1 MKGASLMQ
9 KEKLITILG
18 PTASGKTAL
27 GVRLAKAL
35 GSVII
40 SGDAFQVYKHMDI
53 GTAKVTKEEAEGVP
67 HFLVD
72 CLEPTES
79 YSAADFQK
87 QAAEIIH
94 EENEKGRVP
103 IVVGGTGLYIQSLL
117 EGYEFLPKV
126 EGRSRWQTLYEE
138 KGKEALISALKE
150 KGETDIPVDPQ
161 RMLRK
166 LELLEAGAQ
175 ADAAG
180 KAHELIYDGPVLGI
194 AMDRAVLYD
203 KINRRV
209 HQMMEAGLLEEVR
222 SLLEAGVP
230 ETSQALKGI
239 GYKEMIPV
247 VKGER
252 SLAEAEELIQKNT
265 RHFAKRQ
272 LTWYRRMPYIHWVEK
287 TPSEDIWYREIEA
300 YVISRIRG
308 EVNDGR

>member
-1 MKGASLMQ
+1 MK

-27 GVRLAKAL
+27 GIYLAKKL
-35 GSVII
+35 GSSII

-53 GTAKVTKEEAEGVP
+53 GTAKVTKEEADGVP
-67 HFLVD
+67 HYLVD
-72 CLEPTES
+72 CLEPTEF
-79 YSAADFQK
+79 YSAADFQE
-87 QAAEIIH
+87 QAKRIIH
-94 EENEKGRVP
+94 EENEAGRVP

-117 EGYEFLPKV
+117 EGYTFLPKV
-126 EGRSRWQTLYEE
+126 EGRCKWYTLFQKE
-138 KGKEALISALKE
+138 GKDALMAALRE

-161 RMLRK
+161 RMVRK
-166 LELLEAGAQ
+166 LELLDAGVEENQ
-175 ADAAG
+175 P
-180 KAHELIYDGPVLGI
+180 KKSQSLVYDGPVLGI

-203 KINRRV
+203 KINKRV
-209 HQMMEAGLLEEVR
+209 HQMIEAGLLEEVR

-247 VKGER
+247 LKGEY
-252 SLAEAEELIQKNT
+252 SLEEGEALIQKNT

-287 TPSEDIWYREIEA
+287 SPSEEDIWYREIEA
-300 YVISRIRG
+300 YVISIL
-308 EVNDGR
+308 EEKNDGR